1 MHEIRKRQKKD
12 GTFSYTARIRVKGYP
27 SMSATFSKKSDAN
40 LWIQENESKIKLG
53 RYIQPAESKKHTLS
67 ELIERYLEKELPK
80 RKTDHQKFRTH
91 LAWWNKQIGC
101 YFLSAIT
108 PAILKDCKEKL
119 ETEPDLRAKNT
130 EKKFR
135 KPSTVNRYL
144 ATLSI
149 VLSYACNEYGWLDN
163 NPMLKVRKNK
173 ESINL
178 ERFLMPDEIEK
189 LLTACLKFELRTE
202 NYNYETYLYI
212 LIALSTGA
220 RYSEIHKLK
229 WENVD
234 FLHRQF
240 YFLNTKNGES
250 RGVPMTENVYQ
261 ELLKFQKVRNIQSS
275 YLWTT
280 KDGKKLIDM
289 HVRFYKALECSGI
302 KKCRFHDLRHTVASH
317 IAMNGGS
324 LLDIAS
330 VTGHKTMQMV
340 KRYAHLTQ
348 KHTAAL
354 LQNTTDI
361 MFNKVSTEKIL
372 V

>member
-12 GTFSYTARIRVKGYP
+12 GTFSYTARVRVKGYP

-53 RYIQPAESKKHTLS
+53 RYIQPAEAKKHTLS

-80 RKTDHQKFRTH
+80 RKSDHQKFRTH
-91 LAWWNKQIGC
+91 LTWWNKQIGC

-108 PAILKDCKEKL
+108 PAILKECKEKL

-135 KPSTVNRYL
+135 QPATVNRYL

-149 VLSYACNEYGWLDN
+149 VFSTACNEYCWLDN
-163 NPMLKVRKNK
+163 NPMLKIKKNK
-173 ESINL
+173 ESITL

-189 LLTACLKFELRTE
+189 LLQACFEFELRTE
-202 NYNYETYLYI
+202 NYNYETYLFI

-220 RYSEIHKLK
+220 RYSEIHTLR

-234 FLHRQF
+234 FIHRQF

-250 RGVPMTENVYQ
+250 RGVPMSDKIYQ
-261 ELLKFQKVRNIQSS
+261 ELMKFQKVRNIKSD

-289 HVRFYKALECSGI
+289 HVRFYKALEHSKI
-302 KKCRFHDLRHTVASH
+302 KKCRFHDLRHTLSSH
-317 IAMNGGS
+317 MAMNGAS

-340 KRYAHLTQ
+340 KRYSHLTK

-354 LQNTTDI
+354 LQSTTDV
-361 MFNKVSTEKIL
+361 MFKNIQSVT
-372 V
+372 